1 MSGAARFATV
11 GMFDGVHRGHLSL
24 VRRLIDEAGERS
36 LTPTVFTF
44 DRHPLSLIAPDR
56 APALLTT
63 VGEKAAKLRQAGV
76 ADVEVL
82 SFDEALRALTAEEF
96 LMMLRD
102 RYGVKALL
110 MGFNHRFG
118 SDRISRI
125 EDYEAIGLRL
135 GVEIV
140 RADELRDS
148 SLPASVSSSAIRDA
162 LSRGDVAAAA
172 RMLGYNYKLWGKVVP
187 GRQLGRTIGFPTAN
201 MEFADSGLMVPGAGV
216 YAVDVTIPDGGC
228 RRGMMNI
235 GRRPTVDFSSRPAV
249 TAEVHV
255 IDWSGNLYGK
265 EISVEFLDR
274 IRDEMRFPDID
285 ALRRRITA
293 DRDCA
298 LKITENARHC

>member
-24 VRRLIDEAGERS
+24 VRRLIDETRERS

-44 DRHPLSLIAPDR
+44 DRHPLSLITPDR

-82 SFDEALRALTAEEF
+82 SFDEALRALTAEGF
-96 LMMLRD
+96 LRMLRD

-148 SLPASVSSSAIRDA
+148 SLPESVSSSAIRDA

-172 RMLGYNYKLWGKVVP
+172 RMLGYHYSLRGKVVA

-201 MEFADSGLMVPGAGV
+201 LEFADSGLMVPGAGV

-274 IRDEMRFPDID
+274 IRDEMRFPDIE

-298 LKITENARHC
+298 LKIENARHC

>member
-102 RYGVKALL
+102 RYVVKALL

-148 SLPASVSSSAIRDA
+148 SLPESVSSSAIRDA

>member
-135 GVEIV
+135 GV
-140 RADELRDS
+140 
-148 SLPASVSSSAIRDA
+148 
-162 LSRGDVAAAA
+162 
-172 RMLGYNYKLWGKVVP
+172 
-187 GRQLGRTIGFPTAN
+187 
-201 MEFADSGLMVPGAGV
+201 
-216 YAVDVTIPDGGC
+216 
-228 RRGMMNI
+228 
-235 GRRPTVDFSSRPAV
+235 
-249 TAEVHV
+249 
-255 IDWSGNLYGK
+255 
-265 EISVEFLDR
+265 
-274 IRDEMRFPDID
+274 
-285 ALRRRITA
+285 
-293 DRDCA
+293 
-298 LKITENARHC
+298 

>member
-1 MSGAARFATV
+1 
-11 GMFDGVHRGHLSL
+11 
-24 VRRLIDEAGERS
+24 
-36 LTPTVFTF
+36 
-44 DRHPLSLIAPDR
+44 
-56 APALLTT
+56 
-63 VGEKAAKLRQAGV
+63 
-76 ADVEVL
+76 
-82 SFDEALRALTAEEF
+82 
-96 LMMLRD
+96 MMLRD

-148 SLPASVSSSAIRDA
+148 SLPESVSSSAIRDA

>member
-148 SLPASVSSSAIRDA
+148 SLPESVSSSAIRDA

-235 GRRPTVDFSSRPAV
+235 GRRPTFDFSSRPAV